1 MSANEAA
8 ATASRLPALCVSI
21 HDVAPATWND
31 CLRLHDAVRAVAD
44 IPMTWLVVPCYHGRS
59 SHSAPMESCLEALL
73 AAGHELALH
82 GYTHRD
88 DAPAA
93 PSLSLLQR
101 WTRTVYTR
109 SEGEFANLGEAQ
121 ARARIALGRAWF
133 AARGWPVSG
142 FVAPAWLL
150 GPGAWRALTTPCA
163 APDEGA
169 AASLFRYTTTLAR
182 FHWLRP
188 AHALW
193 TPSLVYTARNR
204 AGRMLSPLAIDM
216 AGPVQR
222 NAALVRLSLH
232 PSDARHPALMR
243 HMQHVLAQLLQ
254 HRHALTKAAFAD
266 AYEVNEAIQVEKD
279 YQGPQKLPPR
289 HRP

>member
-1 MSANEAA
+1 MSANEVA
-8 ATASRLPALCVSI
+8 ATAGLPALCVSI
-21 HDVAPATWND
+21 HDVAPATWDD

-44 IPMTWLVVPCYHGRS
+44 IPMTWLVVPCYHGQPTRS
-59 SHSAPMESCLEALL
+59 VPMESGLEALL

-93 PSLSLLQR
+93 SSLSLLQR
-101 WTRTVYTR
+101 WTRNVYTR

-150 GPGAWRALTTPCA
+150 GPGAWRALTKPCA
-163 APDEGA
+163 TRGEGA
-169 AASLFRYTTTLAR
+169 AAPLFRYTTTLAR
-182 FHWLRP
+182 FHWLHP
-188 AHALW
+188 THALW
-193 TPSLVYTARNR
+193 APSLVYTARNR
-204 AGRMLSPLAIDM
+204 AGRMLSPLGIDL

-232 PSDARHPALMR
+232 PSDARHPELMR
-243 HMQHVLAQLLQ
+243 HMQRVLAQLLQ
-254 HRHALTKAAFAD
+254 RRHALTKAAFAD
-266 AYEVNEAIQVEKD
+266 AYEAVEASRA
-279 YQGPQKLPPR
+279 YHGPQKPPPR
-289 HRP
+289 QRP